1 MNSVVE
7 IANAA
12 LLRIGAG
19 LILDLDEDAKAA
31 RLCRQLYGPV
41 RDAVLRAHP
50 WNCALCRCDLARL
63 ATAPVFGF
71 AHQYQLPSDC
81 LRVIG
86 LADEAGEAPFRIE
99 GRMLLTDV
107 APLKALYVRRV
118 EEPTQFDALLADA
131 IVARLA
137 AELAYP
143 IASSTSLAQSMW
155 QLYEMKLREA
165 RGVDSQEGTPP
176 EAVMADLWMRARL

>member
-86 LADEAGEAPFRIE
+86 LADEAGEA
-99 GRMLLTDV
+99 
-107 APLKALYVRRV
+107 
-118 EEPTQFDALLADA
+118 
-131 IVARLA
+131 
-137 AELAYP
+137 
-143 IASSTSLAQSMW
+143 
-155 QLYEMKLREA
+155 

>member
-1 MNSVVE
+1 MNSVIE

-12 LLRIGAG
+12 LLRIGAA

-31 RLCRQLYGPV
+31 RLCRQLYGPG

-50 WNCALCRCDLARL
+50 WNCALCRCEPARL
-63 ATAPVFGF
+63 VQPPPFGF
-71 AHQYQLPSDC
+71 AHQFQLPVDC
-81 LRVIG
+81 LRVLNVCG
-86 LADEAGEAPFRIE
+86 SGGELAFRIE
-99 GRMLLTDV
+99 GRRLLSDAATIE
-107 APLKALYVRRV
+107 AIYVSRV
-118 EEPTQFDALLADA
+118 EEPAQFDALLADTIA
-131 IVARLA
+131 ARLA

-165 RGVDSQEGTPP
+165 RGIDSQEGTPP
-176 EAVMADLWMRARL
+176 EAASGDFWLRARL